1 VPTKTTIQSDES
13 TQKIVFNY
21 NINDK
26 KFVAVVAQNKSNPSE
41 NTILEVSPVSG
52 NFSEVRTITV
62 LE

>member
-1 VPTKTTIQSDES
+1 MPTKTTIQSDES